1 MFSADGLLTS
11 SLTVSDARQVLKLC
25 AQKASVIGE
34 VYKLAG
40 FVF

>member
-1 MFSADGLLTS
+1 MFSADNLLTS
-11 SLTVSDARQVLKLC
+11 SLAVRDAKLVLKLC

-40 FVF
+40 FAF